1 MRYFFLIVKM
11 IINQFV
17 TPNCISNAEA
27 QREKGHQFIS
37 PINHLMRLGTPTKP
51 IPTYKIKLTK

>member
-27 QREKGHQFIS
+27 QRDIGSCQWNPCS
-37 PINHLMRLGTPTKP
+37 CCDC
-51 IPTYKIKLTK
+51 